1 MGSLLTFHVNMQA
14 VQKFAGG
21 AKSCSEDAMVT
32 RGLLMFQNSQ
42 KSPINNQQNLT
53 LSWEIPHGPMN
64 LSGMSNCKPLYVS
77 YTNLKKKKIQ
87 NYYSDSQH

>member
-14 VQKFAGG
+14 VQKFARG

-42 KSPINNQQNLT
+42 KSPINNQQNLNIVVGDS
-53 LSWEIPHGPMN
+53 SWTNGPFRY
-64 LSGMSNCKPLYVS
+64 K
-77 YTNLKKKKIQ
+77 Q
-87 NYYSDSQH
+87 